1 VNTNIQNIAVIGAD
15 PRGRAIALACL
26 CAGYATILEDIS
38 RSRLEEAVAW
48 LERSLR
54 DVPNPFVGA
63 QHRCAP
69 FATISTSEHVASDS
83 VVVAQHAVPLQN
95 AGRLRTTS
103 VLEDAVRDADL
114 IIESAADELEVK
126 LELFTLFDK
135 FAKPG
140 AILAST
146 SASLSIAD
154 MASVTFCA
162 DRCIGLRFPD
172 ALSSR
177 PLGCALAQPKAEGSA
192 FSLEPNAI
200 ELVVTPETSTDTIA
214 ACREFARRLSK
225 EVRIIR
231 EGDPALSEARPDK
244 SVAQGRFSG
253 PEAFRQRDRG
263 VSANPCSRR

>member
-1 VNTNIQNIAVIGAD
+1 VNTKIQTIAVIGAD
-15 PRGRAIALACL
+15 ARGRAIALACL
-26 CAGYATILEDIS
+26 RAGYATILEDVS
-38 RSRLEEAVAW
+38 RSRLEEAVGWIREAIAAD
-48 LERSLR
+48 SS
-54 DVPNPFVGA
+54 VGA
-63 QHRCAP
+63 QHRCATS
-69 FATISTSEHVASDS
+69 ATISTSEHVASDS

-146 SASLSIAD
+146 SASLSVAD
-154 MASVTFCA
+154 IASVTFCA

-192 FSLEPNAI
+192 FSLEPNVI
-200 ELVVTPETSTDTIA
+200 ELVVTTETSTDTIA

-231 EGDPALSEARPDK
+231 EGDPALKRGAAR
-244 SVAQGRFSG
+244 
-253 PEAFRQRDRG
+253 
-263 VSANPCSRR
+263 